1 MKKIILDTNFLL
13 IPCKF
18 KVDIFSEIKRIC
30 DFKHDVFVLDK
41 TIDELKKIIKLQK
54 GKNKEAA
61 KIALLLV
68 KNKKIRRIKTNE
80 NLDVDGIL
88 LKQKDAII
96 ATQDIE
102 LKRKLKKKSIRTI
115 SLRQRK
121 YLVLN

>member
-1 MKKIILDTNFLL
+1 MKKIILDTNFLM

-68 KNKKIRRIKTNE
+68 KNKKIRKIETNE

-88 LKQKDAII
+88 LKQKGAVI

>member
-13 IPCKF
+13 IPYQF
-18 KVDIFSEIKRIC
+18 KADIFSEINRIC
-30 DFKHDVFVLDK
+30 DFRHDVFVLDK
-41 TIDELKKIIKLQK
+41 TIDELKKIVKLQK

-61 KIALLLV
+61 KIALLLI
-68 KNKKIRRIKTNE
+68 KNKKIKKIRTNE
-80 NLDVDGIL
+80 NLDVDRIL

-102 LKRKLKKKSIRTI
+102 LKRKLKKKGIRTI
-115 SLRQRK
+115 NLRQRK